1 MTLWTTQGIAIY
13 RQLQQAGS
21 AWCTKPPACV
31 DDSAFAIAYHWMAE
45 QMRHR
50 LGLPPIKDIEFPL
63 WGWYQYNSAK
73 DRKPPLSPHDIP
85 KGESVFLEIDI
96 PDHEV
101 LLSDFSNW
109 HAVLNLC
116 PLVDW
121 KRIFKKIERLDK
133 EAGRILHFEE
143 YPQNIRQEITCS
155 WEAIFDLNRRD
166 KDVGR
171 KHKRNRS
178 IQATFRVLRSEHII
192 SVQFLK
198 SDGKVVKVYDT
209 M

>member
-1 MTLWTTQGIAIY
+1 M
-13 RQLQQAGS
+13 
-21 AWCTKPPACV
+21 
-31 DDSAFAIAYHWMAE
+31 
-45 QMRHR
+45 
-50 LGLPPIKDIEFPL
+50 
-63 WGWYQYNSAK
+63 
-73 DRKPPLSPHDIP
+73 
-85 KGESVFLEIDI
+85 
-96 PDHEV
+96 
-101 LLSDFSNW
+101 
-109 HAVLNLC
+109 LN
-116 PLVDW
+116 
-121 KRIFKKIERLDK
+121 
-133 EAGRILHFEE
+133 FEE

-178 IQATFRVLRSEHII
+178 IQATFWVLKSEHII